1 LYIQIAAGDKS
12 QIRTGRNSYRGGF
25 AAGRLSY
32 WMRESRR
39 AISGPGQHSQ
49 RKLHPTE
56 RKTQKS
62 MKKTVIWLLAFAA
75 ALAAGMTFWM
85 REHNWK
91 PRTITLQGTVLRSDK
106 DPRGQQPIADATVTA
121 SNGTSSVSTQSAASG
136 YFKLELGAGV
146 WPQKVIH
153 LAVEHPGYK
162 SLELAFLSGI
172 HTPPR
177 LFIAALDPTT
187 PPVRAEST
195 HAHSVISNIRVR
207 YTVNLRSDTNI
218 GSAVRTF
225 QVENRGNVPCDHHEP
240 CSPQGQWKAAKGS
253 ITLDAGTGN
262 MFRDVRASCIA
273 GPCPFTRI
281 DSSGFAKGGRTITAT
296 ALDWSDTATFLLEAE
311 VFRDSID
318 SSVRESYPV
327 IFGQT
332 LHFTLPQTQE
342 GVSIEADMN
351 GTPMVF
357 PLGPDLYLS
366 WADCTARTNTGEDA
380 STVYQCE
387 LKPGYRF

>member
-1 LYIQIAAGDKS
+1 MRKFAPAELVPAEAG
-12 QIRTGRNSYRGGF
+12 TGRLY
-25 AAGRLSY
+25 Y
-32 WMRESRR
+32 WMRESHHT
-39 AISGPGQHSQ
+39 ISAHGQHPPDE
-49 RKLHPTE
+49 LHPTE
-56 RKTQKS
+56 RKTHKS
-62 MKKTVIWLLAFAA
+62 MKKSVIWLLVFAA
-75 ALAAGMTFWM
+75 ALAAGIGFWM
-85 REHNWK
+85 HKHNWK

-106 DPRGQQPIADATVTA
+106 DPRRQQPIADATVTA

-136 YFKLELGAGV
+136 YFELVLGTGV
-146 WPQKVIH
+146 WPQTVIH

-162 SLELAFLSGI
+162 PFELTFLRNI
-172 HTPPR
+172 HTLPR
-177 LFIAALDPTT
+177 LFIAALDPVT
-187 PPVRAEST
+187 PAVSPASTRAS
-195 HAHSVISNIRVR
+195 SVVSNIRVR
-207 YTVNLRSDTNI
+207 YTVNQRSDTNI

-225 QVENRGNVPCDHHEP
+225 QVENQGNVPCDHHEP
-240 CSPQGQWKAAKGS
+240 CSPQGQWKATSAS

-262 MFRDVRASCIA
+262 VFRDVRASCIA

-281 DSSGFAKGGRTITAT
+281 DSSGFAKGGRIITAS
-296 ALDWSDTATFLLEAE
+296 ALDWSDTVTFLLEAE

-332 LHFTLPQTQE
+332 LHFTLPATQE
-342 GVSIEADMN
+342 GVSIEADMD

-366 WADCTARTNTGEDA
+366 WADCTARTNTDEDR